1 MSSLSYCIQIWG
13 QAYKSNTNYINV
25 LQNRALRIIYKINRF
40 KNIDYIYK
48 KLNILKFNDLK
59 KVYMLNYMYKAFH
72 NKLPNIVQVKYVKK
86 YSRYNFRN
94 YKLFHIKM
102 SKLNTKIKWLSIS
115 GCILWNEFDL
125 IIKNSI
131 TYSILKNSI
140 LVNIDSSN
148 CINSF
153 SSLLHLINRYRRQE
167 PALTSERLILI
178 LKILF
183 IYYAIIILFKFI
195 IILY

>member
-1 MSSLSYCIQIWG
+1 M
-13 QAYKSNTNYINV
+13 N
-25 LQNRALRIIYKINRF
+25 
-40 KNIDYIYK
+40 
-48 KLNILKFNDLK
+48 
-59 KVYMLNYMYKAFH
+59 MLNYMYKAFH

-94 YKLFHIKM
+94 DKLFHIKM
-102 SKLNTKIKWLSIS
+102 SKLNKKIKCLSIS

-125 IIKNSI
+125 IINNSI
-131 TYSILKNSI
+131 TYSIFKNKLKKFYISKYY
-140 LVNIDSSN
+140 SSN
-148 CINSF
+148 CIHSF
-153 SSLLHLINRYRRQE
+153 SSLLHLRNRYRRQE

-195 IILY
+195 IILYCSIIPIFIFIYLHLVSYSTLVLRVFNAIHSIYT